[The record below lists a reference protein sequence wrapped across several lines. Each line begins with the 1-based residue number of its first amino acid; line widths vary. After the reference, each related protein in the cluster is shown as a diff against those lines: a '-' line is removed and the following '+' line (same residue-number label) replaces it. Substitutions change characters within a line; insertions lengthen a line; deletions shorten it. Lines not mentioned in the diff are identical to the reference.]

1 MEKSIYRRLNQ
12 QERYMS
18 IGLLTLNLLLPGCT
32 SLKEKR
38 RRLKPLL
45 HRMHREFN
53 ISVAEIDYQ
62 DRWQEALI
70 ACTLISNDNGHT
82 QRSLRKVIRWI
93 EKSWPDVTLMDDQLE
108 II

>member
-1 MEKSIYRRLNQ
+1 
-12 QERYMS
+12 MS
-18 IGLLTLNLLLPGCT
+18 IGLLTLHLNLPGCT

-45 HRMHREFN
+45 HRLHREFN

-70 ACTLISNDNGHT
+70 ACTLVSNDKGHI
-82 QRSLRKVIRWI
+82 QSYMQKVIRWI
-93 EKSWPDVTLMDDQLE
+93 EKSWPEVTLMDDQIEL
-108 II
+108 IW